1 MEKIEA
7 CFPVIFYKTTLI
19 VCILHVSF

>member
-1 MEKIEA
+1 MQKIEA
-7 CFPVIFYKTTLI
+7 CFPVIFYKSTLI